1 MPLFGKLTSIKINKS
16 RFQDIIFLIGIFLF
30 SALLILGLFPK
41 DVDIETGKSFFLYYM
56 MTIPI
61 IAAVYFIVI
70 SFRRK
75 LYSESSEIGSSIRM
89 KIAVAFVFV
98 AVLPSLPIIMIS
110 NNIINRTITE
120 LISEKTSYSLEESIA
135 MSKESIQQS
144 HNGIQLELRSLDYL
158 IKNGVV
164 DPGSSRSRELVKNM
178 FSLKDY
184 NVLFFRVLR
193 NAPLNNSIH
202 LIDRLRE
209 DDSSEKTV
217 EKFLGAVNLK
227 EKYRIHNLFIG
238 KNSVLLGMLSTGGYL
253 IAITKKIPESVFK
266 RITVYEDALRRY
278 KQTEFLRPY
287 FQTGVGIFLLLLSI
301 FIILIS
307 IAVSII
313 LSRSITKPV
322 LDLADAAKSVA
333 SGNFNIQLERRSPD
347 ELSLLFQSFN
357 QMVSQ
362 LDESRKILYQ
372 TQKLEAW
379 REMAKKL
386 VHEIK
391 NPLTPIKL
399 SAERI
404 RKRYRENHPDI
415 ENIVITGSETIIE
428 GVDVLMRILSE
439 FSKFARLPNMRAE
452 FKSLNPVIEDCI
464 NFFHGHEGVTFHL
477 DLDKSIPD
485 TYFDKMLLRQALTNL
500 IQNAIDAVENNGN
513 IYVAST
519 LMRDDS
525 DFIRI
530 SIKDDGVGIREEDRE
545 KIFEPTFS
553 TKEKGTGLGLT
564 IVEKIILEHHGKVY
578 LNSTPDKGSEF
589 IVELPVMQE
598 GVLQNGEDTHS

>member
-1 MPLFGKLTSIKINKS
+1 MPLFKKLTSVRINKS

-41 DVDIETGKSFFLYYM
+41 DVDIATGKSFFLYYM

-89 KIAVAFVFV
+89 KIAIAFVFV
-98 AVLPSLPIIMIS
+98 AVLPSLPIILIS
-110 NNIINRTITE
+110 NNIINKTITE

-135 MSKESIQQS
+135 MSKESIQHSQS
-144 HNGIQLELRSLDYL
+144 DIQLELKSLDYL

-164 DPGSSRSRELVKNM
+164 DLRSSRSRGLVKDM

-184 NVLFFRVLR
+184 NILFFRILR
-193 NAPLNNSIH
+193 NDPLNNSLR
-202 LIDRLRE
+202 LIDRLGE
-209 DDSSEKTV
+209 DDSSEKSI
-217 EKFLGAVNLK
+217 EKFLGAVNL
-227 EKYRIHNLFIG
+227 EENYRIHNLFIG
-238 KNSVLLGMLSTGGYL
+238 KNSVLLGMLSSSGYL
-253 IAITKKIPESVFK
+253 IAIFKKIPERVFK
-266 RITVYEDALRRY
+266 RITIYENALRRY
-278 KQTEFLRPY
+278 KQSEFLRPY
-287 FQTGVGIFLLLLSI
+287 FQTGVGIFLLILSI
-301 FIILIS
+301 LIILIS
-307 IAVSII
+307 IVVSIL

-333 SGNFNIQLERRSPD
+333 SGNFDIKLDRRSPD

-357 QMVSQ
+357 QMISQ

-404 RKRYRENHPDI
+404 RKRYKESHPDI

-428 GVDVLMRILSE
+428 GVNVLMKILSE
-439 FSKFARLPNMRAE
+439 FTKFARLPDMRAE

-477 DLDKSIPD
+477 KLDNNIPD

-500 IQNAIDAVENNGN
+500 IQNAIDAVESNGN
-513 IYVAST
+513 IYVTAT
-519 LMRDDS
+519 LMRDDN
-525 DFIRI
+525 DFIKI
-530 SIKDDGVGIREEDRE
+530 SIKDDGVGINEEDRE

-578 LNSTPDKGSEF
+578 VNSTPDKGSEF

>member
-1 MPLFGKLTSIKINKS
+1 MPLFKKIPGIRINKS
-16 RFQDIIFLIGIFLF
+16 RFQDIIFLVGIFLF
-30 SALLILGLFPK
+30 SALLVLGLFPK

-98 AVLPSLPIIMIS
+98 AVLPSLPIILIS
-110 NNIINRTITE
+110 NNIINKTITE
-120 LISEKTSYSLEESIA
+120 LISEKTSYPLEESIA
-135 MSKESIQQS
+135 MSKESIQHS
-144 HNGIQLELRSLDYL
+144 HSGIQLELKSLDYL
-158 IKNGVV
+158 IKSGVV
-164 DPGSSRSRELVKNM
+164 DLRSSRSRGLVKNM

-184 NVLFFRVLR
+184 NILFFRILR
-193 NAPLNNSIH
+193 NDPLNNSIR
-202 LIDRLRE
+202 LIDRLGE
-209 DDSSEKTV
+209 DNSSEKSI
-217 EKFLGAVNLK
+217 EKFLGAVNLEENYK
-227 EKYRIHNLFIG
+227 IHNLFIG
-238 KNSVLLGMLSTGGYL
+238 KNSVLLGMLNSSGYL
-253 IAITKKIPESVFK
+253 IAIFKKIPERVFK

-278 KQTEFLRPY
+278 KQSEFLRPY
-287 FQTGVGIFLLLLSI
+287 FQTGVGIFLLILSI
-301 FIILIS
+301 LIILIS
-307 IAVSII
+307 IVVSIL
-313 LSRSITKPV
+313 LSRSITRPV

-333 SGNFNIQLERRSPD
+333 SGNFDIKLDMRSPD

-357 QMVSQ
+357 QMISQ

-404 RKRYRENHPDI
+404 RKRYKESHPDI

-428 GVDVLMRILSE
+428 GVNVLMRILSE
-439 FSKFARLPNMRAE
+439 FSKFARLPEMRAE
-452 FKSLNPVIEDCI
+452 FKSLNPVIENCI

-477 DLDKSIPD
+477 DLDNNIPD
-485 TYFDKMLLRQALTNL
+485 ACFDKMLLRQAITNL
-500 IQNAIDAVENNGN
+500 IQNAIDAIESNGN
-513 IYVAST
+513 IYVATT
-519 LMRDDS
+519 LMRDDN
-525 DFIRI
+525 DFIKI

-578 LNSTPDKGSEF
+578 VNSTPDKGSEF

-598 GVLQNGEDTHS
+598 GVFQNGKDTHS

>member
-1 MPLFGKLTSIKINKS
+1 MPLFEKLTSMRISKS

-110 NNIINRTITE
+110 NNIINRTITD

-135 MSKESIQQS
+135 MSKESIQHS
-144 HNGIQLELRSLDYL
+144 NSGIQLELRSLNYL
-158 IKNGVV
+158 IENGVV
-164 DPGSSRSRELVKNM
+164 DPGSSRGRRLVKNM

-193 NAPLNNSIH
+193 NAPLNNSIR
-202 LIDRLRE
+202 LVDRLRK
-209 DDSSEKTV
+209 DGSSEKTV
-217 EKFLGAVNLK
+217 EKFLEAVDL
-227 EKYRIHNLFIG
+227 EKNYRVHNLFTE
-238 KNSVLLGMLSTGGYL
+238 KNSVLLGMLNAGGYL
-253 IAITKKIPESVFK
+253 IAITEKIPERVFK
-266 RITVYEDALRRY
+266 RISVYEDALRRY
-278 KQTEFLRPY
+278 KQMEFLRPY

-307 IAVSII
+307 IAVSIV
-313 LSRSITKPV
+313 LSRSIAKPV

-333 SGNFNIQLERRSPD
+333 SGNFNIQLERKSPD

-404 RKRYRENHPDI
+404 RKRYTENHPDI

-428 GVDVLMRILSE
+428 GVNVLMRILSE

-452 FKSLNPVIEDCI
+452 FESLNPVIEDCI
-464 NFFHGHEGVTFHL
+464 NFFHGHEGVTFHF
-477 DLDKSIPD
+477 DLDTSIPD

-519 LMRDDS
+519 LMRDS
-525 DFIRI
+525 DVIRI
-530 SIKDDGVGIREEDRE
+530 SIRDDGVGIREEDRE

-578 LNSTPDKGSEF
+578 LNSTPDKGSEL
-589 IVELPVMQE
+589 IVELPVVQE
-598 GVLQNGEDTHS
+598 GVLENGEDTRSG

>member
-193 NAPLNNSIH
+193 NAPLNNSIR